1 MSSVNSILDTLT
13 SLNIPYEVLEH
24 EPLLTMQDGL
34 EIEKKLQIEPC
45 KNLLLVNRQ
54 QVFFLVMVAG
64 DKRVKVSSLA
74 KEINSS
80 RLSFASDTD
89 LKRLLDVTTGAVS
102 PLDLVAD
109 TEHKVKVLIDKELLS
124 YEFIGCH
131 PGINTMTVKLKVH
144 DLIEVFFKAVK
155 VTYATVSC

>member
-1 MSSVNSILDTLT
+1 LSNRILDTLT
-13 SLNIPYEVLEH
+13 SLNIHYDVLEH

-34 EIEKKLQIEPC
+34 EIEKKLHIEPC

-54 QVFFLVMVAG
+54 QEFFLLMVAG
-64 DKRVKVSSLA
+64 DKRVKVNNLA

-80 RLSFASDTD
+80 HLSFASDTD

-102 PLDLVAD
+102 PLDLVSD
-109 TEHKVKVLIDKELLS
+109 TEHKVKVLIDNELLS

-131 PGINTMTVKLKVH
+131 PGVNTMTVKLKVQ
-144 DLIEVFFKAVK
+144 DLIKVFFTALK

>member
-1 MSSVNSILDTLT
+1 
-13 SLNIPYEVLEH
+13 
-24 EPLLTMQDGL
+24 MQDGL
-34 EIEKKLQIEPC
+34 EIEKKLHIEPC

-54 QVFFLVMVAG
+54 QEFFLLMVAG
-64 DKRVKVSSLA
+64 DKRVKVNNLA

-80 RLSFASDTD
+80 HLSFASDTD

-102 PLDLVAD
+102 PLDLVSD
-109 TEHKVKVLIDKELLS
+109 TEHKVKVLIDNELLS

-131 PGINTMTVKLKVH
+131 PGVNTMTVKLKVQ
-144 DLIEVFFKAVK
+144 DLIKVFFTALK

>member
-1 MSSVNSILDTLT
+1 MSSKNTILETLS
-13 SLNIPYEVLEH
+13 SLHISFEALEH

-34 EIEKKLQIEPC
+34 EIEKKLHIEPC

-54 QVFFLVMVAG
+54 QEFFLLMVAG
-64 DKRVKVSSLA
+64 DKRVKVNNLA

-80 RLSFASDTD
+80 HLSFASDTD

-102 PLDLVAD
+102 PLDLVSD
-109 TEHKVKVLIDKELLS
+109 TEHKVKVLIDNELLS

-131 PGINTMTVKLKVH
+131 PGVNTMTVKLKVQ
-144 DLIEVFFKAVK
+144 DLIEVFFKALK
-155 VTYATVSC
+155 ITYATVSC

>member
-1 MSSVNSILDTLT
+1 MSNRILDTLT
-13 SLNIPYEVLEH
+13 SLNIHYDVLEH

-34 EIEKKLQIEPC
+34 EIEKKLHIEPC

-54 QVFFLVMVAG
+54 QEFFLLMVAG
-64 DKRVKVSSLA
+64 DKRVKVNNLA

-80 RLSFASDTD
+80 HLSFASDTD

-102 PLDLVAD
+102 PLDLVSD
-109 TEHKVKVLIDKELLS
+109 TEHKVKVLIDNELLS

-131 PGINTMTVKLKVH
+131 PGVNTMTVKLKVQ
-144 DLIEVFFKAVK
+144 DLIKVFFTALK

>member
-1 MSSVNSILDTLT
+1 
-13 SLNIPYEVLEH
+13 
-24 EPLLTMQDGL
+24 MQDGL

>member
-1 MSSVNSILDTLT
+1 MSNRILDTLT
-13 SLNIPYEVLEH
+13 SLNIHYDVLEH

-34 EIEKKLQIEPC
+34 EIEKKLHIEPC

-54 QVFFLVMVAG
+54 QEFYFLMVAG
-64 DKRVKVSSLA
+64 DKRVKVNNLA

-80 RLSFASDTD
+80 HLSFASDTD

-102 PLDLVAD
+102 PLDLVSD
-109 TEHKVKVLIDKELLS
+109 TEHKVKVLIDNELLS

-131 PGINTMTVKLKVH
+131 PGVNTMTVKLKVQ
-144 DLIEVFFKAVK
+144 DLIKVFFTALK